1 MTDDGEIPGAAPD
14 WHSLRQPLPPEVPAA
29 RTEPTAPAAEAA
41 DEAPATEWWRAAP
54 PPPEAPPAAEPAPN
68 GAQQPSFK
76 PAPDWSKAPAPEPAD
91 GTGDDAQ
98 EPGSGY
104 LGRVGEDWRET
115 WSVHGSEAL
124 DAAHEVAVTMAEAV
138 VNHLPNPEA
147 AAQRHGLDIRWLR
160 LKYNVPAVFF
170 ASLVTW
176 GGSSLSDGVVHT
188 LSHDGPFGLLG
199 WVLMPLLL
207 LGVLMVTP
215 VGGPVGK
222 LFFDILR
229 RVLSG
234 LGRLVARA
242 WSVTLTGYLLRLVAA
257 TSVWAVVLGIARLI
271 GRVAINWLTGA

>member
-1 MTDDGEIPGAAPD
+1 M
-14 WHSLRQPLPPEVPAA
+14 R
-29 RTEPTAPAAEAA
+29 
-41 DEAPATEWWRAAP
+41 
-54 PPPEAPPAAEPAPN
+54 
-68 GAQQPSFK
+68 
-76 PAPDWSKAPAPEPAD
+76 
-91 GTGDDAQ
+91 
-98 EPGSGY
+98 
-104 LGRVGEDWRET
+104 EDWRET
-115 WSVHGSEAL
+115 WSVHGSEGL
-124 DAAHEVAVTMAEAV
+124 EAAHEIAVTIGEAV
-138 VNHLPNPEA
+138 VSHLPSPEA
-147 AAQRHGLDIRWLR
+147 AAEKRGLDIRWLR

-176 GGSSLSDGVVHT
+176 GGSTLSDGVANT
-188 LSHDGPFGLLG
+188 LTHDGPFGLLG

-257 TSVWAVVLGIARLI
+257 TAVWAVVLGIARLI